1 MLISNKN
8 FTRINFSA
16 ALILLLLISSAV
28 PLHGAAGNPA
38 AHENDTEAF
47 LDMVQKQTFRYFLRE
62 YHPETGLIN
71 DKASNRGE
79 GLQEMRELRSS
90 IAATGFG
97 INAFLIGAERGWISK
112 KEAYERILTTVKFFA
127 ERAETQHGFFY
138 HFLQGNDGKNV
149 YDSEL
154 SSIDTALLLAG
165 MLTAAEYFPDTKLAE
180 LVKQIYAR
188 VHFVWMQNETP
199 YLSMG
204 WYKQSG
210 FIPSYWSG
218 YDEGLLLYILAAGSS
233 THPVPA
239 ESWGNVKKPVAERE
253 GETFVFAGPL
263 FIHQYPQ
270 VWLDLRNKNDGAV
283 DYFENSKRATR
294 ANKKFSESFTDQF
307 KTYAEGYWGLSAY
320 DGPSGYKAYGASDK
334 HSHDGT
340 VSPLVSGASIVFEP
354 EISIAQMRKV
364 YSNLKEKMW
373 GRYGFSDSFNL
384 ERGWYSKDVIG
395 IDAGALLSMIENYRT
410 GLIWKLFMQNE
421 NIKRGL
427 SLVGFVE
434 GTKEP
439 SVSKAPF
446 YLAHHRLDRII
457 TVDGDLTD
465 WPVGESIVLD
475 DVKHID
481 YGTVSNKD
489 DLSATAALLWDEEY
503 LYVSADVRDDELV
516 AKRTV
521 RYSYKDDLLELFMD
535 LDGDGFHWKNP
546 RDPQFGFSFDPKTK
560 HPRLYNW
567 GTGEEILLSEATK
580 VAMNWKTDGYI
591 IEAALPW
598 KAFGIIPENPLEFGL
613 TPAVHD
619 ADAKEEAKISWYFR
633 DLGAERGIEL
643 GRVQLKKDHP
653 PAIS

>member
-1 MLISNKN
+1 MKTIILSFLII
-8 FTRINFSA
+8 FL
-16 ALILLLLISSAV
+16 ALNSSAF
-28 PLHGAAGNPA
+28 AAGENPVPPA
-38 AHENDTEAF
+38 PEQNADEF
-47 LDMVQKQTFRYFLRE
+47 LDMVQKQTFRYFLNE

-71 DKASNRGE
+71 DKSSNRGE
-79 GLQEMRELRSS
+79 TLREMRTS

-112 KEAYERILTTVKFFA
+112 KEAYERILTSVKFFS

-138 HFLQGNDGKNV
+138 HFLEGPAGKNV

-165 MLTAAEYFPDTKLAE
+165 MITAAQYFPDTKLAE
-180 LVKQIYAR
+180 LAKQIYAR
-188 VHFVWMQNETP
+188 INFVWMQNQTP

-204 WYKQSG
+204 WHKKSG
-210 FIPSYWSG
+210 FLPSYWSG
-218 YDEGLLLYILAAGSS
+218 FDEGLLLYILAIGSPTYPIS
-233 THPVPA
+233 A
-239 ESWGNVKKPVAERE
+239 ESWSNVKKPVVERE

-270 VWLDLRNKNDGAV
+270 VWLDLRNKNDGVV

-294 ANKKFSESFTDQF
+294 ANKKFSESQASRF
-307 KTYAEGYWGLSAY
+307 KTYAEGYWGLSACE
-320 DGPSGYKAYGASDK
+320 GPFGYKAYGAADK
-334 HSHDGT
+334 NSHDGT
-340 VSPLVSGASIVFEP
+340 VSPLVAGASIVFEP
-354 EISIAQMRKV
+354 DISIAQMRKV

-373 GRYGFSDSFNL
+373 GRYGFSDSMNL
-384 ERGWYSKDVIG
+384 ERSWYSKDVIG
-395 IDAGALLSMIENYRT
+395 IDAGAFISMIENYRT

-421 NIKRGL
+421 NVKRGL
-427 SLVGFVE
+427 SLAGFVE

-446 YLAHHRLDRII
+446 YLAKHRSERII

-465 WPVGESIVLD
+465 WSDVGLIELND
-475 DVKHID
+475 AKNID
-481 YGTVSNKD
+481 YGTISNKD
-489 DLSATAALLWDEEY
+489 DLSATTAFLWDEEY
-503 LYVSADVRDDELV
+503 LYVSANVRDDELI

-535 LDGDGFHWKNP
+535 LDGDGFRWKNP

-560 HPRLYNW
+560 RPRLYNW
-567 GTGEEILLSEATK
+567 GTGAEVPLNEATK
-580 VAMNWKTDGYI
+580 VNMKWKANGYS

-598 KAFGIIPENPLEFGL
+598 KAFGIVPENPLEIGL

-619 ADAKEEAKISWYFR
+619 ADAKEEAKISWHFR

-643 GRVQLKKDHP
+643 GRIQLKKGYASP
-653 PAIS
+653 TIEN